1 MPEGEGKQEDGDGQ
15 GRRRITKHLGET
27 MSTKPFLTLPSS
39 IAEIIDLTRRPE
51 AVPPGP
57 ETANEQKTAWSEMDK
72 AAYYGLAG
80 DFVKALEPHTEADPV
95 GLLIQFLVAFGSIVG
110 AKPYYLVENDK
121 HRANLYAV
129 LVGDSARGRKGT
141 GAPDLR

>member
-1 MPEGEGKQEDGDGQ
+1 VPEGEGKQEDGDGQ

-27 MSTKPFLTLPSS
+27 MSTKPF
-39 IAEIIDLTRRPE
+39 LTRRPE